1 MDIPLGWQLFIQV
14 ILIAVNAVFA
24 SAEIA
29 IVSMNELKLEKLA
42 EDGNRRAKR
51 LRKLTEKPAGFLAT
65 IQIAIT
71 LSGFLGSAF
80 AADNFSDVIVRWLV
94 DDLGVQIKES
104 TLNTIAVIVIT
115 IILSYVTLVFG
126 ELVPKRVA
134 MKKTQQ
140 ISLGVSGLIS
150 VSSKFFAPLVWLLT
164 ASTNLVLR
172 ILRIDPNG
180 DDEEV
185 SEEEIRMLV
194 DVGGQK
200 GIFDK
205 TEQKMIVN
213 VFEFDDKDAGE
224 FSTHRKD
231 IQALDIDDDVTT
243 WEKVISAST
252 HSLYP
257 VFKGSIDNVVAVLD
271 SKKFFRIADKTRAA
285 VKKDAFV
292 QPIYVPETMKIDV
305 LFELMQKSHN
315 HFAVVLDEYGGT
327 EGIIT
332 LEDILEELVGEI
344 WDEHDEATED
354 FRRQSDGSWI
364 VLGSA
369 GVDDLYER
377 LGLPEDEDIDSN
389 TVNGLVQ
396 EKTCHLPKVGDR
408 FTLGEYDGVVTRTA
422 KRRVTEVRL
431 TPAEK
436 PEPKKE
442 EDEKPHFN
450 RLTNK

>member
-1 MDIPLGWQLFIQV
+1 M
-14 ILIAVNAVFA
+14 
-24 SAEIA
+24 
-29 IVSMNELKLEKLA
+29 
-42 EDGNRRAKR
+42 
-51 LRKLTEKPAGFLAT
+51 
-65 IQIAIT
+65 
-71 LSGFLGSAF
+71 
-80 AADNFSDVIVRWLV
+80 RWLV

-140 ISLGVSGLIS
+140 ISLGVSGLIY

-164 ASTNLVLR
+164 SSTNLVLR

-327 EGIIT
+327 VGIIT
-332 LEDILEELVGEI
+332 MNDLLEQLVGDLDNDQELPNAQPDVVPLTDRSWKIKGGVSLDDVAELTGLELPVDTYETLSGYIFGLYCTIPKDGSKFDVETEDLEI
-344 WDEHDEATED
+344 QVLDVRKHTVASCILTLKEKDEA
-354 FRRQSDGSWI
+354 Q
-364 VLGSA
+364 
-369 GVDDLYER
+369 
-377 LGLPEDEDIDSN
+377 P
-389 TVNGLVQ
+389 Q
-396 EKTCHLPKVGDR
+396 E
-408 FTLGEYDGVVTRTA
+408 
-422 KRRVTEVRL
+422 
-431 TPAEK
+431 
-436 PEPKKE
+436 
-442 EDEKPHFN
+442 
-450 RLTNK
+450 

>member
-1 MDIPLGWQLFIQV
+1 MPCKPRQIEFARLGIDHTV
-14 ILIAVNAVFA
+14 M
-24 SAEIA
+24 S
-29 IVSMNELKLEKLA
+29 
-42 EDGNRRAKR
+42 KR
-51 LRKLTEKPAGFLAT
+51 KLRKLVDEKSKTAARLLQMVEEPAGFLST

-140 ISLGVSGLIS
+140 ISLGVSGLIY

-285 VKKDAFV
+285 VTKDAFV

-327 EGIIT
+327 VGIIT
-332 LEDILEELVGEI
+332 MNDLLEQLVGDLDNDQELPNAQPDVVPLTDRSWKIKGGVSLDDVAELTGLELPVDTYETLSGYIFGLYCTIPKDGSKFDVETEDLEI
-344 WDEHDEATED
+344 QVLDVRKHTVASCILTLKEKDEA
-354 FRRQSDGSWI
+354 Q
-364 VLGSA
+364 
-369 GVDDLYER
+369 
-377 LGLPEDEDIDSN
+377 P
-389 TVNGLVQ
+389 Q
-396 EKTCHLPKVGDR
+396 E
-408 FTLGEYDGVVTRTA
+408 
-422 KRRVTEVRL
+422 
-431 TPAEK
+431 
-436 PEPKKE
+436 
-442 EDEKPHFN
+442 
-450 RLTNK
+450 

>member
-140 ISLGVSGLIS
+140 ISLGVSGLIY

-213 VFEFDDKDAGE
+213 VFEFDDLTAGE
-224 FSTHRKD
+224 IATHRTD
-231 IQALDIDDDVTT
+231 LTILWLEESMEEWAATIHNSRHTRYPVCGESADDVVGILTDRSRET
-243 WEKVISAST
+243 VLEQ
-252 HSLYP
+252 
-257 VFKGSIDNVVAVLD
+257 AVETPYLVPD
-271 SKKFFRIADKTRAA
+271 S
-285 VKKDAFV
+285 VKA
-292 QPIYVPETMKIDV
+292 DV
-305 LFELMQKSHN
+305 LFRNMKGGCHPL
-315 HFAVVLDEYGGT
+315 AVVLDEYGGMT
-327 EGIIT
+327 GIVTIND
-332 LEDILEELVGEI
+332 LVEQLVGDLGEEDVCRNALPLIEAVDSGTWKIRGEAPLEEVAQTLGV
-344 WDEHDEATED
+344 TLPCED
-354 FRRQSDGSWI
+354 FDTFNGLIFGAMATIPEDGSTI
-364 VLGSA
+364 EVETA
-369 GVDDLYER
+369 
-377 LGLPEDEDIDSN
+377 
-389 TVNGLVQ
+389 GLVI
-396 EKTCHLPKVGDR
+396 
-408 FTLGEYDGVVTRTA
+408 
-422 KRRVTEVRL
+422 RVTEIRNHQVVMAL
-431 TPAEK
+431 VCLAE
-436 PEPKKE
+436 PQNT
-442 EDEKPHFN
+442 EKQEHN
-450 RLTNK
+450 RGEHE